1 MSSSDMRPESS
12 MVMDCALPVSRSFAD
27 TVRMPFASMSNVT
40 SICGTPA
47 GARLMPFS
55 LNVPMDLL
63 SFAMGRSPCSTWIS
77 TLIWNA
83 AAVLNTCE

>member
-1 MSSSDMRPESS
+1 
-12 MVMDCALPVSRSFAD
+12 MVMDCCLPVSRSFAD

-47 GARLMPFS
+47 GARLMP
-55 LNVPMDLL
+55 LRRNVPMALL
-63 SFAMGRSPCSTWIS
+63 SAAMGRSPCSTFTS
-77 TLIWNA
+77 TLVWNA

>member
-1 MSSSDMRPESS
+1 

-27 TVRMPFASMSNVT
+27 TVRMPFASMSNV
-40 SICGTPA
+40 ILDLQARQA
-47 GARLMPFS
+47 GAQLDA
-55 LNVPMDLL
+55 LQLDGAVDLL

-77 TLIWNA
+77 TLVWNA

>member
-1 MSSSDMRPESS
+1 
-12 MVMDCALPVSRSFAD
+12 
-27 TVRMPFASMSNVT
+27 
-40 SICGTPA
+40 
-47 GARLMPFS
+47 MPFS

-77 TLIWNA
+77 TLVWNA